1 MMQKMEIQERLF
13 ALQDLTY
20 REFQSKLM
28 PTVDQERVIG
38 VRTPALRKFAK
49 ELARQWQAAP
59 KEALAA
65 GFMDS
70 LPHTYYEENNLH
82 GFLIESIRDYEDCV
96 AALDRFLPYVDNWA
110 TCDMMNPKVLRKH
123 RRELSE
129 PIRRWLALDHVYTVR
144 FAMKLLMDHYLEEDF
159 APEYPEWVAAVK
171 TEEYYLQ
178 MMQAW
183 YFATALAKQYE
194 AVIPFLT
201 EQRLALWTHNK
212 TIQKAVESYRITP
225 QQKKY
230 LKTLRRKGEDK

>member
-82 GFLIESIRDYEDCV
+82 GFLIESMREFDSAI
-96 AALDRFLPYVDNWA
+96 AALDAFLPYVDNWA
-110 TCDMMNPKVLRKH
+110 TCDLMRPKVFLKQRDRLLPH
-123 RRELSE
+123 
-129 PIRRWLALDHVYTVR
+129 IRRWMASTHPYTIRFGIEMLMVHFLDDAFR
-144 FAMKLLMDHYLEEDF
+144 
-159 APEYPEWVAAVK
+159 PEYLDWVADLRSD
-171 TEEYYLQ
+171 EYYVN
-178 MMQAW
+178 MMIAW
-183 YFATALAKQYE
+183 FFATALAKQYDAALPYLE
-194 AVIPFLT
+194 KN
-201 EQRLALWTHNK
+201 RLAVWTHNK
-212 TIQKAVESYRITP
+212 TIQKAVESDRISTE
-225 QQKKY
+225 QKSYLRVQKK
-230 LKTLRRKGEDK
+230 KN